1 MLTEMCNE
9 LQQIRQTLQQQLQ
22 EQVKIE
28 VEKQLHEHIGT
39 PEDFEGLLDN
49 EEQNKPN
56 NVTDKLTF

>member
-9 LQQIRQTLQQQLQ
+9 LQQIRQTLQQQL
-22 EQVKIE
+22 
-28 VEKQLHEHIGT
+28 H
-39 PEDFEGLLDN
+39 N